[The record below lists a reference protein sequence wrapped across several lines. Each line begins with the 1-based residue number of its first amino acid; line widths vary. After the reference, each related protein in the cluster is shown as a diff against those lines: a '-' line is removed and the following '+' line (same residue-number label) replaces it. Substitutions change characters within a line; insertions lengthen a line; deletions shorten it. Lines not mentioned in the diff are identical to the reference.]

1 MNLATTSTKLPHNSQ
16 LVFDMERTS
25 KYWYF
30 SSAKCA
36 TAKLGLLLLLM
47 LMGFSM
53 RGQQSTL
60 TADGNVSGAPSEM
73 KQSQLKSVLMGETQ
87 RWKNGKRIIIALMKT
102 STPLG
107 KTTSSKIYDMTGD
120 ELNKYWLALV
130 FQGKA
135 QAPVFFSSVDDLLEF
150 VAQNP
155 GAIGIVDKPVA
166 MADVRA
172 LSIDGKSSF

>member
-1 MNLATTSTKLPHNSQ
+1 
-16 LVFDMERTS
+16 
-25 KYWYF
+25 
-30 SSAKCA
+30 
-36 TAKLGLLLLLM
+36 
-47 LMGFSM
+47 
-53 RGQQSTL
+53 
-60 TADGNVSGAPSEM
+60 
-73 KQSQLKSVLMGETQ
+73 MGETQ